1 MKGFSD
7 VSCAATPNRRHSV
20 RFLYGISPFRNN
32 RFWTTTFQNDA
43 TNTSGRTVNTS
54 IVSFPSV
61 VVGNLSS
68 FTKGNDN
75 SGSPTEFLGDDG
87 LTTRG
92 RTVNTFRTANSGFT
106 LIELLVVVL
115 IIGILSAVALPQYT
129 KAVEKSRA
137 AEGVA
142 LSRTL
147 FQAQQAYYMANGRY
161 AEDLDDLDVSLS
173 GESVIVGAV
182 HSIETKNWSRRAIGT
197 AGDKPLWNYIGV
209 CRRKVANGGY
219 ALAYPIST
227 LQLTCVPNEDS
238 AGIEACKTITGKST
252 APYVL

>member
-7 VSCAATPNRRHSV
+7 VSRTATPERRHFV

-75 SGSPTEFLGDDG
+75 SGSPTKFLGDDG
-87 LTTRG
+87 LTTSG
-92 RTVNTFRTANSGFT
+92 RTATAGFT

-137 AEGVA
+137 AEAVTIC
-142 LSRTL
+142 RTL

-161 AEDLDDLDVSLS
+161 AEDLDELDVSLP
-173 GESVIVGAV
+173 GQSVNVNGV
-182 HSIETKNWSRRAIGT
+182 HSIDTKNFQCRAVG
-197 AGDKPLWNYIGV
+197 AGNNGPILSDIAV
-209 CRRKVANGGY
+209 CRRKVPSAGSPAY
-219 ALAYPIST
+219 ALAYTISD
-227 LQLTCVPNEDS
+227 LQLTCFPNSDS
-238 AGIEACKTITGKST
+238 PAGIEACKTLTGKSA